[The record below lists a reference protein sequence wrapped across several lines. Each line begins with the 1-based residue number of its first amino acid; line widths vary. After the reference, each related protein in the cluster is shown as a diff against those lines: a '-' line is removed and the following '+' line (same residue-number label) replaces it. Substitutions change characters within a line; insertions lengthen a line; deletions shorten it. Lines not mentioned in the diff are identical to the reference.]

1 MARRRRSFFFDN
13 VNKKL
18 LTDTTKNTKDVKDD
32 VDAAVVANNNIV
44 TLSDVE
50 DKISTELSDGG
61 YATQTYV
68 NTAVAD
74 IVNSAPSTLNTLDE
88 LAAALGDDANF
99 ATSTATSL
107 GNRLRIDT
115 AAQGLTGTQQTNALT
130 NLGITSTVAELNY
143 TDGVTSNIQTQLD
156 AKASTSQL
164 NAKANLSGATFTGSV
179 SVTGGTSNF
188 NVASHD
194 GATNGLQLGG
204 ILVTATAAEIN
215 KLDGVTATT
224 AELNKLD
231 GVTATTAELNILDG
245 VTATAVE
252 LNKLDGLTA
261 TTAELNILDG
271 VTATTA
277 ELNYT
282 DGVTSNIQTQLN
294 AKANLA
300 GATFTGLII
309 GRTTTNA
316 SFTAANDAGTLS
328 VRGSTTYPAVISF
341 HRTSSYA
348 VQFGLDTDNHLKMG
362 GWSASTIKH
371 TWQNSGNYLATGNIT
386 AYSSDK
392 RLKTNIVNISDA
404 LNKVLS
410 LNGVTF
416 DWKDEVQNLGFT
428 PTRMSNEIG
437 VIAQEVEAVLP
448 QATAPAPFD
457 LENDNGQTVS
467 RSGENYLTVQY
478 EKIVPLLIEAIK
490 EQQAQ
495 IEELKEMIGGAS
507 K

>member
-252 LNKLDGLTA
+252 INK
-261 TTAELNILDG
+261 LDG

-362 GWSASTIKH
+362 GWSASTVKH

>member
-1 MARRRRSFFFDN
+1 M
-13 VNKKL
+13 
-18 LTDTTKNTKDVKDD
+18 
-32 VDAAVVANNNIV
+32 
-44 TLSDVE
+44 
-50 DKISTELSDGG
+50 
-61 YATQTYV
+61 
-68 NTAVAD
+68 
-74 IVNSAPSTLNTLDE
+74 
-88 LAAALGDDANF
+88 
-99 ATSTATSL
+99 
-107 GNRLRIDT
+107 
-115 AAQGLTGTQQTNALT
+115 
-130 NLGITSTVAELNY
+130 
-143 TDGVTSNIQTQLD
+143 
-156 AKASTSQL
+156 
-164 NAKANLSGATFTGSV
+164 
-179 SVTGGTSNF
+179 
-188 NVASHD
+188 
-194 GATNGLQLGG
+194 
-204 ILVTATAAEIN
+204 
-215 KLDGVTATT
+215 
-224 AELNKLD
+224 
-231 GVTATTAELNILDG
+231 
-245 VTATAVE
+245 
-252 LNKLDGLTA
+252 
-261 TTAELNILDG
+261 
-271 VTATTA
+271 
-277 ELNYT
+277 
-282 DGVTSNIQTQLN
+282 
-294 AKANLA
+294 A

>member
-224 AELNKLD
+224 AELN
-231 GVTATTAELNILDG
+231 ILDG

-252 LNKLDGLTA
+252 INK
-261 TTAELNILDG
+261 LDG